1 MKLSAEQIVKN
12 WADLLEIIN
21 KNFKGERKEKLLA
34 MYTDL
39 EQRMCMQP
47 ASSIDHYHNAF
58 EGGYVDHV
66 LRVIKCAHE
75 VHALWTK
82 MGADMSGYTYEELIF
97 TALNH
102 DIGKMGFPGEGN
114 ETYIPNDSEWHRKNM
129 GRMYKVNPNNQ
140 FTLVNDLSIW
150 LLQHYGIEI
159 TWNEML
165 GIKLTDGL
173 YDEHNKPYFMSRTA
187 DSKLKTNLGFV
198 MHQADCM
205 AARIEYEM
213 WAKTKSSQASA
224 VKSSI
229 SGFNKNNKKNNFK
242 KLGNIASKGEAGA
255 AMKMFDDLFGDKK

>member
-1 MKLSAEQIVKN
+1 MKLSAEQIVQN
-12 WADLLEIIN
+12 WERLLNVIETE
-21 KNFKGERKEKLLA
+21 FTGERKDKLLS
-34 MYTDL
+34 MYQDL
-39 EQRMCMQP
+39 EERMSTQP

-58 EGGYVDHV
+58 DGGYVDHV
-66 LRVIKCAHE
+66 LRVIDCARE
-75 VHALWTK
+75 VYELWTR
-82 MGADMSGYTYEELIF
+82 MGADMSGYTKEELIF
-97 TALNH
+97 VALNH

-150 LLQHYGIEI
+150 LLQHYGINI

-173 YDEHNKPYFMSRTA
+173 YDESNKPYFMSRTA

-205 AARIEYEM
+205 AARIEYER
-213 WAKTKSSQASA
+213 WNNNKPITTAPIKRKTKTITNPETKVNAQEM
-224 VKSSI
+224 
-229 SGFNKNNKKNNFK
+229 FK
-242 KLGNIASKGEAGA
+242 
-255 AMKMFDDLFGDKK
+255 DLFGDNK

>member
-1 MKLSAEQIVKN
+1 MKLTAEQIVQN
-12 WADLLEIIN
+12 WDDLIQVIHD
-21 KNFKGERKEKLLA
+21 NFEGERKDKLIA

-39 EQRMCMQP
+39 EDRMSMQP

-66 LRVIKCAHE
+66 LRVIKCAKK
-75 VHALWTK
+75 VYSLWTE
-82 MGADMSGYTYEELIF
+82 MGADMSGYTEEELIF
-97 TALNH
+97 VALNH

-150 LLQHYGIEI
+150 LLQHYGISI

-173 YDEHNKPYFMSRTA
+173 YDENNKPYFMSRTA

-213 WAKTKSSQASA
+213 WASKKTKPAPSFKQLPKSNTFSKSA
-224 VKSSI
+224 KA
-229 SGFNKNNKKNNFK
+229 K
-242 KLGNIASKGEAGA
+242 KLGSIAENNKSTATL
-255 AMKMFDDLFGDKK
+255 KMFDDLFGDK

>member
-1 MKLSAEQIVKN
+1 MKLTAEQIVQN
-12 WADLLEIIN
+12 WEDLIKFIN
-21 KNFKGERKEKLLA
+21 DNFTGERKEKLLA

-39 EQRMCMQP
+39 EDRMSMQP

-66 LRVIKCAHE
+66 LRVIKCAKQ
-75 VHALWTK
+75 VYKLWTE
-82 MGADMSGYTYEELIF
+82 MGADMSGYTQEELLF
-97 TALNH
+97 VALNH

-150 LLQHYGIEI
+150 LLQHYGISI

-173 YDEHNKPYFMSRTA
+173 YDENNKPYFMSRTA

-213 WAKTKSSQASA
+213 WAKTKPTSTPIKKETYNHK
-224 VKSSI
+224 KS
-229 SGFNKNNKKNNFK
+229 NFK
-242 KLGNIASKGEAGA
+242 KLGSLASKGEAGA
-255 AMKMFDDLFGDKK
+255 AMKMFDDLFGDNK

>member
-1 MKLSAEQIVKN
+1 MKLTAEQIVQN
-12 WADLLEIIN
+12 WERLLEVI
-21 KNFKGERKEKLLA
+21 KTEFTGERQTKLLS

-39 EQRMCMQP
+39 EDRMSTQP

-58 EGGYVDHV
+58 DGGYVDHV
-66 LRVIKCAHE
+66 LRVIECAHE
-75 VHALWTK
+75 VYDLWTR
-82 MGADMSGYTYEELIF
+82 MGADMSGYTKEELMF

-150 LLQHYGIEI
+150 LLQHYGISI

-173 YDEHNKPYFMSRTA
+173 YDESNKPYYMSRTA
-187 DSKLKTNLGFV
+187 DSKLKTNLGYV
-198 MHQADCM
+198 MHQADHM
-205 AARIEYEM
+205 AARIEYER
-213 WAKTKSSQASA
+213 WNKNKPITTTPIKRKTKTITNPETKVNAQEM
-224 VKSSI
+224 
-229 SGFNKNNKKNNFK
+229 FK
-242 KLGNIASKGEAGA
+242 
-255 AMKMFDDLFGDKK
+255 DLFGDNK

>member
-1 MKLSAEQIVKN
+1 MKLTEEQIVEN
-12 WADLLEIIN
+12 WDKLMKVIQDH
-21 KNFKGERKEKLLA
+21 FVGDRREKLEA
-34 MYTDL
+34 MYEDL
-39 EQRMCMQP
+39 EERMSMQP

-66 LRVIKCAHE
+66 LRVIECAQK
-75 VHALWTK
+75 VHSLWTE
-82 MGADMSGYTYEELIF
+82 MGADMSGYTKEELIF
-97 TALNH
+97 VALNH

-129 GRMYKVNPNNQ
+129 GRIYKVNPNNQ

-150 LLQHYGIEI
+150 LLQHYGISI

-173 YDEHNKPYFMSRTA
+173 YDDNNKPYFMSRTA

-205 AARIEYEM
+205 AARIEYER
-213 WAKTKSSQASA
+213 WANTKSNTKPSTRVNQSY
-224 VKSSI
+224 
-229 SGFNKNNKKNNFK
+229 GKKARVQ
-242 KLGNIASKGEAGA
+242 KLGNIAANNQTTA
-255 AMKMFDDLFGDKK
+255 TLKMFDDLFGDKK

>member
-1 MKLSAEQIVKN
+1 MKLTAEQIVQN
-12 WADLLEIIN
+12 WERLLEVI
-21 KNFKGERKEKLLA
+21 KTEFTGERQTKLLS

-39 EQRMCMQP
+39 EDRMSTQP

-58 EGGYVDHV
+58 DGGYVDHV
-66 LRVIKCAHE
+66 LRVIECAQA
-75 VHALWTK
+75 VYDLWTR
-82 MGADMSGYTYEELIF
+82 MGADMSGYTKEELMF

-150 LLQHYGIEI
+150 LLQHYGISI

-205 AARIEYEM
+205 AARIEFER
-213 WAKTKSSQASA
+213 W
-224 VKSSI
+224 
-229 SGFNKNNKKNNFK
+229 NNNKPITTTPIKRQPKTITNPQTKVN
-242 KLGNIASKGEAGA
+242 AS
-255 AMKMFDDLFGDKK
+255 KMFDDLFGDNK

>member
-1 MKLSAEQIVKN
+1 MKLSAEQIVQN
-12 WADLLEIIN
+12 WERLLEVI
-21 KNFKGERKEKLLA
+21 KTEFSGERQTKLLS

-39 EQRMCMQP
+39 EDRMSTQP

-58 EGGYVDHV
+58 DGGYVDHV
-66 LRVIKCAHE
+66 LRVIDCAHE
-75 VHALWTK
+75 VYDLWTR
-82 MGADMSGYTYEELIF
+82 MGADMSGYTKEELIF

-150 LLQHYGIEI
+150 LLQHYGISI

-173 YDEHNKPYFMSRTA
+173 YDESNKPYFMSRTA
-187 DSKLKTNLGFV
+187 DAKLKTNLGFV

-205 AARIEYEM
+205 AARIEYER
-213 WAKTKSSQASA
+213 WNNNKPIQAAPIKRKTKTITNPSTKVNAQEM
-224 VKSSI
+224 
-229 SGFNKNNKKNNFK
+229 FK
-242 KLGNIASKGEAGA
+242 
-255 AMKMFDDLFGDKK
+255 DLFGDNK